1 MQGRIAA
8 GADAPRSAYR
18 DVVCGAGDAAAA
30 FAAARE
36 SWAILPGV
44 ALAFAFGRRL
54 MAFRGGAGALAGT
67 TSAAAPGAAA
77 RLEVEVE
84 VGLRLEAGS

>member
-1 MQGRIAA
+1 
-8 GADAPRSAYR
+8 
-18 DVVCGAGDAAAA
+18 
-30 FAAARE
+30 
-36 SWAILPGV
+36 LPGV

-54 MAFRGGAGALAGT
+54 MAFRGGAGALAGA

-84 VGLRLEAGS
+84 VGLRFDCANNRLR